1 MITSTSSAD
10 RTPRPEQLAPVAKPV
25 ARPEATRSDRI
36 STEQAEFLR
45 AALERQPAVRPEVV
59 ARGRELAADPSY
71 PSMEVLRNV
80 AGQILAAPDL
90 SESDV

>member
-10 RTPRPEQLAPVAKPV
+10 RTPRPEQLAPAPKPV
-25 ARPEATRSDRI
+25 VRPETARTDRI

-45 AALERQPAVRPEVV
+45 SELARQPAVRPEVV

-71 PSMEVLRNV
+71 PSMEVMRNV
-80 AGQILAAPDL
+80 AQQIIAAPDL
-90 SESDV
+90 SESEA

>member
-10 RTPRPEQLAPVAKPV
+10 RTPRPEQIAPVAKPV
-25 ARPEATRSDRI
+25 VRSEAARPDRI

-71 PSMEVLRNV
+71 PSMEVLRHV

-90 SESDV
+90 SESDL

>member
-10 RTPRPEQLAPVAKPV
+10 RTPRPEQLAPTAKPV
-25 ARPEATRSDRI
+25 ARPEPVRSDRI

-45 AALERQPAVRPEVV
+45 SALALQPAVRPEVV

-71 PSMEVLRNV
+71 PSMDVMRSV
-80 AGQILAAPDL
+80 AQQIIAAPDL
-90 SESDV
+90 SEIDA